1 MTSSISGGSNSDYL
15 AYLLKELSS
24 SSSSDSSA
32 TSDLLSSASTATNKS
47 GSNPINAS
55 SMFAKLTKILGGDG
69 QTITKS
75 ELESYIKKVE
85 TNASGKE
92 DTKSLGFL
100 KQLDKN
106 WNSISG
112 GSDSITEAQLAS
124 GLSYLKPPSQSSD
137 SNSSSTDLFSSLAN
151 ATGASSTGI
160 TKDDL
165 IKYLKN
171 LLSELDSS
179 SNDSTNTAS
188 GTTTTATSST
198 STTDSTIGTSDV
210 NLAKEIKMIANLINN
225 FDTFSGG
232 SSSITSGSFYSALQ
246 EPQDPS
252 TITSSQLTFPIDI
265 RV

>member
-24 SSSSDSSA
+24 SSDSDSSA
-32 TSDLLSSASTATNKS
+32 TSDLFSSTSTATSTS
-47 GSNPINAS
+47 GSKQLSVSN
-55 SMFAKLTKILGGDG
+55 MFSKLTKELGGDG
-69 QTITKS
+69 KTITKS

-92 DTKSLGFL
+92 DTKALGFL

-112 GSDSITEAQLAS
+112 GSDSITESQLAS
-124 GLSYLKPPSQSSD
+124 GINYLKPPTQSSGSTS
-137 SNSSSTDLFSSLAN
+137 SNSDLFSSLAN
-151 ATGASSTGI
+151 ATGAGSSGI

-179 SNDSTNTAS
+179 SSDSTSNSTK
-188 GTTTTATSST
+188 TTDTTST
-198 STTDSTIGTSDV
+198 SNSSGTSDV
-210 NLAKEIKMIANLINN
+210 NLAKEIKMVTNLINN
-225 FDTFSGG
+225 FDAFSGG
-232 SSSITSGSFYSALQ
+232 SSSITSNSFYSTLH